1 VKWHEIKQEID
12 DAVRA
17 VECMGYSAEDVE
29 IDYIDFWE
37 DITCID
43 ISYDNF
49 ENKPHLRIT

>member
-1 VKWHEIKQEID
+1 MKWDDVKQQID
-12 DAVRA
+12 DAIA
-17 VECMGYSAEDVE
+17 EECAGFCAQDVE

-37 DITCID
+37 DITSIE